1 MNYIINKEEEYQKV
15 LGEELYENLE
25 DYGFDFYGNALVVK
39 GNVEIDL
46 PFIEYIKKL
55 KEEAEEECVSI
66 IFTDNVI
73 VNNLI
78 ELDGTQI
85 IVLGKMEGQSFIE
98 TDENYFYGKEVEI
111 KNFTT
116 VLFPQGCIYFDSL
129 ETPVLFASE
138 NFPIIENLKGDTNIF
153 SENSEDFIE
162 GSMEGNVSFYDL
174 DSSDTYNDDFLKQ
187 FKISEDYTMYKV
199 FTERKEEIIKFLN
212 NSVDILNQ

>member
-25 DYGFDFYGNALVVK
+25 DFGFDFYDNALVVK

-46 PFIEYIKKL
+46 PFIDYIIKL
-55 KEEAEEECVSI
+55 AEEAKEECFSI

-78 ELDGTQI
+78 ELDGYQI

-98 TDENYFYGKEVEI
+98 TDENYFYGQEVEI

-116 VLFPQGCIYFDSL
+116 VLFSQGCIYFEEL
-129 ETPVLFASE
+129 KTPVLFASD
-138 NFPIIENLKGDTNIF
+138 NFPMIENLKGDTKIF

-162 GSMEGNVSFYDL
+162 GSTEGNPSIYDL
-174 DSSDTYNDDFLKQ
+174 DASDTYNDAFLKQ
-187 FKISEDYTMYKV
+187 FKISEDYTMHKV
-199 FTERKEEIIKFLN
+199 FTEQKEEIIKFLN
-212 NSVDILNQ
+212 NSIDILNK